1 MTVVT
6 VGDLPM
12 YHAWH
17 GAVDAEPLV
26 LICGLGLD
34 VSELPPSLLA
44 GLARRYRVLVFDNRG
59 AGRTG
64 APPAP
69 YTVEQMA
76 EDTAGLMR
84 ACGLARATVLG
95 VSLGGPP
102 ALARELHAGIPGAQ
116 LRVFPGGH
124 HLLLAGQGR
133 AAVLDAVTG
142 WRPGT

>member
-1 MTVVT
+1 MAEVI

-12 YHAWH
+12 YYAWH
-17 GAVDAEPLV
+17 GAADAEPLV
-26 LICGLGLD
+26 LISGLGLD

-64 APPAP
+64 APPPP

-76 EDTAGLMR
+76 ADTAGLMR

-95 VSLGGPP
+95 VSLVTAASGSGVLRRRRERRRGP
-102 ALARELHAGIPGAQ
+102 
-116 LRVFPGGH
+116 LRRVVASCP
-124 HLLLAGQGR
+124 
-133 AAVLDAVTG
+133 
-142 WRPGT
+142 RPHP